1 MALGFFNLGPGTRM
15 FGQIGVP
22 SIFWGS
28 QNLGDPLREKE
39 YVLNYEKKRVTN
51 LESILTHMHRT
62 GRQRLFL
69 EPLHSF
75 LDKNSVNERAPFP
88 RVYASLVSS
97 LRSNEQWRLL
107 LYICIQWLS
116 EYIPLKKTAE
126 GGRKFSFNL
135 FSCFK
140 PHFLE
145 LQLWS
150 QIAPTVLQTTEYT
163 DKSKQVVWVI

>member
-1 MALGFFNLGPGTRM
+1 MALGFSHLGPGTRM

-51 LESILTHMHRT
+51 MELILTNMHMHRT

-88 RVYASLVSS
+88 RVYVLLVSS
-97 LRSNEQWRLL
+97 LRSNEQ
-107 LYICIQWLS
+107 
-116 EYIPLKKTAE
+116 
-126 GGRKFSFNL
+126 
-135 FSCFK
+135 
-140 PHFLE
+140 
-145 LQLWS
+145 
-150 QIAPTVLQTTEYT
+150 
-163 DKSKQVVWVI
+163 

>member
-1 MALGFFNLGPGTRM
+1 MHLHAYGKSGLEIATNTVAFTNDCFPFSISPTGMALGFFNLGPGTRM

-51 LESILTHMHRT
+51 LESILTHMHMRMHRT

-88 RVYASLVSS
+88 RVYTSLVSS
-97 LRSNEQWRLL
+97 LRSNEQ
-107 LYICIQWLS
+107 
-116 EYIPLKKTAE
+116 
-126 GGRKFSFNL
+126 
-135 FSCFK
+135 
-140 PHFLE
+140 
-145 LQLWS
+145 
-150 QIAPTVLQTTEYT
+150 
-163 DKSKQVVWVI
+163 

>member
-1 MALGFFNLGPGTRM
+1 MSFLRKLAKVRAGILLKFVYRFVVIKLSFRRYSYTVAVAGMALGFFNLGPGTRM

-28 QNLGDPLREKE
+28 QNLGDPQREKE
-39 YVLNYEKKRVTN
+39 YVLNYEKERVTN
-51 LESILTHMHRT
+51 LELILTHMHRT

-97 LRSNEQWRLL
+97 LRSNEQ
-107 LYICIQWLS
+107 
-116 EYIPLKKTAE
+116 
-126 GGRKFSFNL
+126 
-135 FSCFK
+135 
-140 PHFLE
+140 
-145 LQLWS
+145 
-150 QIAPTVLQTTEYT
+150 
-163 DKSKQVVWVI
+163 